1 MNIELIKREFEKL
14 STLIASWNEGESV
27 SAIERQLALDKLTSL
42 YELVRFGGDV
52 APAEQTAPTAVAA
65 VSAIEP
71 ENEPA
76 EEENDEQEVEVEFI
90 VAEDDDEENEVEE
103 EVA

>member
-52 APAEQTAPTAVAA
+52 TPAEPTAAVATA
-65 VSAIEP
+65 TAR
-71 ENEPA
+71 
-76 EEENDEQEVEVEFI
+76 EV
-90 VAEDDDEENEVEE
+90 
-103 EVA
+103 